1 MQILATDFDGT
12 LYRNGTVSAEDKA
25 AIARFRAAGN
35 KFGIVTGRHLATAL
49 YETERQNVTYD
60 FLICCTG
67 GMILDAENNILFERR
82 IPREGVLPLYRK
94 TVECG
99 GAFFSASRFQELLWY
114 DMGVPSIYAS
124 ATVLPVEKLSEADGF
139 HEMTTC
145 FADEGTA
152 QHYVDLLNA
161 SAPEWFTAH
170 QNGVYADVCAPHTD
184 KVSGLRA
191 VLQYFDAS
199 ANDLSVAGDNL
210 NDLSMIRT
218 FHSFA
223 ISSGRAEL
231 KQAAAHTVSKFREI
245 TEMLL

>member
-1 MQILATDFDGT
+1 
-12 LYRNGTVSAEDKA
+12 
-25 AIARFRAAGN
+25 
-35 KFGIVTGRHLATAL
+35 
-49 YETERQNVTYD
+49 
-60 FLICCTG
+60 
-67 GMILDAENNILFERR
+67 
-82 IPREGVLPLYRK
+82 
-94 TVECG
+94 
-99 GAFFSASRFQELLWY
+99 
-114 DMGVPSIYAS
+114 MGVPSLYAS

-231 KQAAAHTVSKFREI
+231 KQAAAHTVSNFREI